1 MAFKL
6 LGEVTDETAPVEATP
21 PQKTTLET
29 AKDFITAPLG
39 KGPLAGF
46 TEKVPAAPLG
56 MAMPPAA
63 GLLGR
68 SLLQGGA
75 SGAEALMAGKGPLET
90 AKEAGKGAAF
100 NVGAEKVV
108 GPLLGLI
115 GRQAGATGAKAAYE
129 GEQATRAVKIAH
141 DKAMTG
147 ALNATEQTAFQTAAG
162 AHANTGAAKIAQD
175 LIDRVPALKGTEA
188 SGKGLYDAIYGSGK
202 GKVSTAFDEA
212 LKDVMTKGKGQIV
225 QLPEDI
231 ATRMGL
237 SNQGAGVAGLPANVQ
252 ALFNRGAKKAG
263 MQTAGT
269 PGSLGVD
276 AAELAQKMTG
286 LWKKDPQ
293 AYRAAANVL
302 DAANIGNPDAR
313 GAYKA
318 YVGISDFLDKAKA
331 LDANGNLSP
340 NNILKALADLK
351 KVGVIQRRGLG
362 SGTEGAIQEA
372 ARSGP
377 LKPMPREI
385 PNAPPEPTPPDIRSL
400 KNPLAGHPWI
410 AGMGAEAAAKAIGHH
425 GFGLPFLA
433 GAGLSNILPKEIVT
447 KGPISDQMQRFI
459 QAFPSLL
466 GVLAHGTV
474 KST

>member
-1 MAFKL
+1 M
-6 LGEVTDETAPVEATP
+6 
-21 PQKTTLET
+21 
-29 AKDFITAPLG
+29 
-39 KGPLAGF
+39 
-46 TEKVPAAPLG
+46 
-56 MAMPPAA
+56 
-63 GLLGR
+63 
-68 SLLQGGA
+68 
-75 SGAEALMAGKGPLET
+75 
-90 AKEAGKGAAF
+90 
-100 NVGAEKVV
+100 
-108 GPLLGLI
+108 
-115 GRQAGATGAKAAYE
+115 
-129 GEQATRAVKIAH
+129 
-141 DKAMTG
+141 
-147 ALNATEQTAFQTAAG
+147 
-162 AHANTGAAKIAQD
+162 
-175 LIDRVPALKGTEA
+175 PALKGTEA

-212 LKDVMTKGKGQIV
+212 LKDVMVKGKGQIV
-225 QLPEDI
+225 QIPEEI

-252 ALFNRGAKKAG
+252 ALFNRGAQKAG
-263 MQTAGT
+263 MRAPGT

-276 AAELAQKMTG
+276 AGELAEKMTG

-340 NNILKALADLK
+340 NNILKALTDLK

-362 SGTEGAIQEA
+362 SGTEGAIQDA

-377 LKPMPREI
+377 LKPP
-385 PNAPPEPTPPDIRSL
+385 PPPEPTLPKIESIQIPGYARHLI
-400 KNPLAGHPWI
+400 
-410 AGMGAEAAAKAIGHH
+410 GAAPGGAIG
-425 GFGLPFLA
+425 GLLGGGV
-433 GAGLSNILPKEIVT
+433 GAGLGYGVGSIASHAMIPKEFVT